1 MQSAE
6 QNKNDECVSTK
17 WNRMERESQHLTKNL
32 CDLFSRIK
40 PSLLRP
46 SLVQDNLGYG

>member
-6 QNKNDECVSTK
+6 RNKNDERVSTK
-17 WNRMERESQHLTKNL
+17 WNRMETEFQHLTKNL

-40 PSLLRP
+40 PSLFNP